1 MEENKIEKENIEE
14 LDLSRDQ
21 AAIVSIIRIQALE
34 NLLIEKEIIKADD
47 LVKHFN
53 SVNSKFVNSL
63 KEFADKLEKEKAKE

>member
-1 MEENKIEKENIEE
+1 MEENKIEEENIEA

-34 NLLIEKEIIKADD
+34 NLLIEKDVITADE
-47 LVKHFN
+47 LAKHFS

-63 KEFADKLEKEKAKE
+63 KEFADKLEKTKK